1 MHGERVDKEKKG
13 EMICL
18 LPQLAPSMPANDE
31 YVIEILK
38 DVGLMSQEQAD
49 ELAGRTGGLHMVE
62 TLIKE
67 GTVSAEDVARTLAS
81 QNGMDFVDLSLV
93 TPSPELVGL
102 LSPENAR
109 RYKTVPVSEHDG
121 SLVLAIADP
130 MDFEAFDS
138 IGFLLKR
145 PVEFVCAVPAQIN
158 DKLDRLYPQ
167 GLEELGKAVVTEEE
181 EEYNGDDDAPI
192 IRLVSNLLIEAQNN
206 RASDIHIEPMEKR
219 LRIRYRIDGNLQE
232 MQSPPK
238 KLQGAIIS
246 RLKIMTASMNIA
258 EKRVPQDGRIQVK
271 VGDKTIDLRVSSVPT
286 VHGESIVMRILDKS
300 SLMLGLPELGFMS
313 DDQATFERL
322 VAMPD
327 GIILVTGP
335 TGSGKTTTLYGCLNY
350 MNRPDRKII
359 TVEEPVEYQM
369 TGINQVQVNAEVGM
383 TFAAALRAMLR
394 QAPNIVM
401 LGEIRD
407 KETAEIAINASLT
420 GHLVLST
427 LHTNDA
433 PAAVARLVDI
443 GVQPFLV
450 SSAVRGIMAQRLVRK
465 LCANCKVPGEMSEYE
480 ARVLNL
486 DSSQLS
492 KATVMRAVGCEKCRG
507 KGFRGR
513 MGIFEIFVADDEV
526 RQMINR
532 SATTLQL
539 RHRTREMGMRTLR
552 EDGIRKVLAGLTTP
566 EEVISSTM
574 GEDH

>member
-1 MHGERVDKEKKG
+1 
-13 EMICL
+13 
-18 LPQLAPSMPANDE
+18 MPVNDE

-38 DVGLMSQEQAD
+38 DVGLMTQVQGED
-49 ELAGRTGGLHMVE
+49 LAGRTGGLHMVE

-67 GTVSAEDVARTLAS
+67 GTVSAEDVSRTLAS

-93 TPSPELVGL
+93 TPSPELINL
-102 LSPENAR
+102 LSPETAR

-138 IGFLLKR
+138 IGFLLKK
-145 PVEFVCAVPAQIN
+145 PVEFVCAVPTQIQ

-167 GLEELGKAVVTEEE
+167 GLEELGKVAITEEE
-181 EEYNGDDDAPI
+181 EDYTGDDDAPI
-192 IRLVSNLLIEAQNN
+192 IRLVSSLLIEAQNH

-258 EKRVPQDGRIQVK
+258 EKRVPQDGRIQIK
-271 VGDKTIDLRVSSVPT
+271 MGEKTIDLRVSSVPT

-322 VAMPD
+322 VQMPD

-383 TFAAALRAMLR
+383 TFAAALRSMLR

-450 SSAVRGIMAQRLVRK
+450 SSAVRGIIAQRLVRK

-486 DSSQLS
+486 DASQLS
-492 KATVMRAVGCEKCRG
+492 KATLMRAVGCEKCRG
-507 KGFRGR
+507 KGFHGR
-513 MGIFEIFVADDEV
+513 MGIFEIFVADDEI

-532 SATTLQL
+532 NATTLQL

-552 EDGIRKVLAGLTTP
+552 EDGIRKILAGLTTP

-574 GEDH
+574 GESH

>member
-1 MHGERVDKEKKG
+1 
-13 EMICL
+13 
-18 LPQLAPSMPANDE
+18 MPANDD

-38 DVGLMSQEQAD
+38 DVGLVTQEQIQ
-49 ELAGRTGGLHMVE
+49 ELSGRTGGLHLVE
-62 TLIKE
+62 NLVKE
-67 GTVSAEDVARTLAS
+67 GVVSAEDITRTLAS
-81 QNGMDFVDLSLV
+81 QNGMDYIDLAQV

-102 LSPENAR
+102 LTPEIAR

-121 SLVLAIADP
+121 SVVLAVADP

-145 PVEFVCAVPAQIN
+145 PVEFVCAVPSQITE
-158 DKLDRLYPQ
+158 KLERLYPL
-167 GLEELGKAVVTEEE
+167 GLEDLGQPAGNVEVVEDT
-181 EEYNGDDDAPI
+181 GDDSAPI
-192 IRLVSNLLIEAQNN
+192 IRLVSNLLADAQNN
-206 RASDIHIEPMEKR
+206 RASDIHIEPLEKR
-219 LRIRYRIDGNLQE
+219 LRIRFRIDGNLQE
-232 MQSPPK
+232 VQSPPK

-246 RLKIMTASMNIA
+246 RLKIMTGSMNIA

-271 VGDKTIDLRVSSVPT
+271 VGEKTIDLRVNSVPT

-300 SLMLGLPELGFMS
+300 SLMLGLPELGFLS
-313 DDQATFERL
+313 DDQATFEKL
-322 VAMPD
+322 VQMPD

-350 MNRPDRKII
+350 MNKPDRKII

-369 TGINQVQVNAEVGM
+369 TGINQVQVNSEVGM

-465 LCANCKVPGEMSEYE
+465 LCANCKQPGQITEYE
-480 ARVLNL
+480 MRSLNL
-486 DSSQLS
+486 DAAQLA
-492 KATVMRAVGCEKCRG
+492 KATVMKPVGCEKCRG
-507 KGFRGR
+507 KGYRGR
-513 MGIFEIFVADDEV
+513 MGIFEIFVADDEL

-532 SATTLQL
+532 NATTLQL
-539 RHRTREMGMRTLR
+539 RHRTRELGMRTLR

-574 GEDH
+574 GDDR

>member
-1 MHGERVDKEKKG
+1 
-13 EMICL
+13 
-18 LPQLAPSMPANDE
+18 MPANDE

-49 ELAGRTGGLHMVE
+49 DLSGRTGGLHMVE

-93 TPSPELVGL
+93 TPSPELINL
-102 LSPENAR
+102 LSPETAR

-145 PVEFVCAVPAQIN
+145 PVEFVCAVPTQIH

-167 GLEELGKAVVTEEE
+167 GLEELGRAVVTEEE
-181 EEYNGDDDAPI
+181 EDYTGDDDAPI
-192 IRLVSNLLIEAQNN
+192 IRLVSSLLIEAQNH

-258 EKRVPQDGRIQVK
+258 EKRIPQDGRIQIK
-271 VGDKTIDLRVSSVPT
+271 MGEKTIDLRVSSVPT

-322 VAMPD
+322 VQMPD

-383 TFAAALRAMLR
+383 TFAAALRSMLR

-450 SSAVRGIMAQRLVRK
+450 SSAVRGIIAQRLVRK

-486 DSSQLS
+486 DASQLS
-492 KATVMRAVGCEKCRG
+492 KATLMRAVGCEKCRG

-513 MGIFEIFVADDEV
+513 MGIFEIFVADDEI

-532 SATTLQL
+532 NATTLQL

-574 GEDH
+574 GESH

>member
-1 MHGERVDKEKKG
+1 
-13 EMICL
+13 
-18 LPQLAPSMPANDE
+18 MPANDE

-38 DVGLMSQEQAD
+38 DVGLLSQEQA
-49 ELAGRTGGLHMVE
+49 EEIAGRTGGAHMVD
-62 TLIKE
+62 TLIRE
-67 GTVSAEDVARTLAS
+67 GTVSEEDVARTLAS
-81 QNGMDFVDLSLV
+81 QNGMDFVDLNQV
-93 TPSPELVGL
+93 TPSPELIVL
-102 LSPENAR
+102 LTPETAR

-130 MDFEAFDS
+130 MDFEAFDGL
-138 IGFLLKR
+138 GFLLKR
-145 PVEFVCAVPAQIN
+145 PVEFVCAIPAQITE
-158 DKLDRLYPQ
+158 KIERLYPA
-167 GLEELGKAVVTEEE
+167 GLEDLPGSVSVNEEE
-181 EEYNGDDDAPI
+181 ETDAGDDAPI
-192 IRLVSNLLIEAQNN
+192 IRMVSNILVEAQNS
-206 RASDIHIEPMEKR
+206 RASDIHIEPLEKR
-219 LRIRYRIDGNLQE
+219 LRIRFRIDGNLQE
-232 MQSPPK
+232 IQNPPK

-246 RLKIMTASMNIA
+246 RLKIMTGSMNIA

-271 VGDKTIDLRVSSVPT
+271 VGEKTIDLRVSSVPT

-300 SLMLGLPELGFMS
+300 SLMLGLPELGFLS

-322 VAMPD
+322 VTMPD

-369 TGINQVQVNAEVGM
+369 TGINQVQVNSEVGM

-443 GVQPFLV
+443 GIQPFLV

-465 LCANCKVPGEMSEYE
+465 LCTNCKQPGELTEYE
-480 ARVLNL
+480 AHVLNI
-486 DSSQLS
+486 DAAQLA
-492 KATVMRAVGCEKCRG
+492 KATVMRPVGCEKCRG

-513 MGIFEIFVADDEV
+513 MGIFEIFVADDDI

-532 SATTLQL
+532 NATTLQL
-539 RHRTREMGMRTLR
+539 RHRTRELGMRTLR
-552 EDGIRKVLAGLTTP
+552 EDGIRKVLAGLTTA

-574 GEDH
+574 GDNH

>member
-1 MHGERVDKEKKG
+1 
-13 EMICL
+13 
-18 LPQLAPSMPANDE
+18 MPANDD

-38 DVGLMSQEQAD
+38 DVGLVTQEQIQ
-49 ELAGRTGGLHMVE
+49 ELSGRTGGLHLVE
-62 TLIKE
+62 NLVKE
-67 GTVSAEDVARTLAS
+67 GVVSAEDITRTLAS
-81 QNGMDFVDLSLV
+81 QNGMDYIDLAQV

-102 LSPENAR
+102 LTPEIAR

-121 SLVLAIADP
+121 SVVLAVADP

-145 PVEFVCAVPAQIN
+145 PVEFVCAVPSQITE
-158 DKLDRLYPQ
+158 KLERLYPL
-167 GLEELGKAVVTEEE
+167 GLEDLGQPAGNVEVVEDT
-181 EEYNGDDDAPI
+181 GDDSAPI
-192 IRLVSNLLIEAQNN
+192 IRLVSNLLADAQNN
-206 RASDIHIEPMEKR
+206 RASDIHIEPLEKR
-219 LRIRYRIDGNLQE
+219 LRIRFRIDGNLQE
-232 MQSPPK
+232 VQSPPK

-246 RLKIMTASMNIA
+246 RLKIMTGSMNIA

-271 VGDKTIDLRVSSVPT
+271 VGEKTIDLRVNSVPT

-300 SLMLGLPELGFMS
+300 SLMLGLPELGFLS
-313 DDQATFERL
+313 DDQATFEKL
-322 VAMPD
+322 VQMPD

-350 MNRPDRKII
+350 MNKPDRKII

-369 TGINQVQVNAEVGM
+369 TGINQVQVNSEVGM

-465 LCANCKVPGEMSEYE
+465 LCANCKQPGQITEYE
-480 ARVLNL
+480 MRSLNL
-486 DSSQLS
+486 DAAQLA
-492 KATVMRAVGCEKCRG
+492 KATVMKPVGCEKCRG
-507 KGFRGR
+507 KGYRGR
-513 MGIFEIFVADDEV
+513 MGIFEIFVADDEL

-532 SATTLQL
+532 NATTLQL
-539 RHRTREMGMRTLR
+539 RHRTRELGMRTLR

-574 GEDH
+574 GDDH

>member
-1 MHGERVDKEKKG
+1 
-13 EMICL
+13 MICL

-93 TPSPELVGL
+93 APSPELVGL

-552 EDGIRKVLAGLTTP
+552 EDSIRKVLAGLTTP